1 MLAAYGGGGM
11 NTVKVRADGGLA
23 DVEEGTAVQH
33 EGGSGA
39 DPARQDKPHPHSGF
53 VCPSSSRVVVSDLG
67 QDKLYSYNINSAT
80 GTLSGA
86 PANPLPATPLCT
98 VSTPAAAPPLTR
110 SRRAGAEHKVVETA
124 PGSGPRHIAFH
135 PSGEWLFGIN
145 EMDCTIVSYPYSAE
159 SGEIGAAAATVSTLP
174 EGYDNKDHANNK
186 NAEGN
191 PASGPNSP
199 GQTNAC
205 ADIHVTPDGKFLYG
219 SNRGHDSLV
228 CFAIGEGTPAAPTP
242 CRLGAASARSRGQVA
257 R

>member
-86 PANPLPATPLCT
+86 PANPLPATP
-98 VSTPAAAPPLTR
+98 VHSQHPSRSAAAHSLATR
-110 SRRAGAEHKVVETA
+110 GRRAQG
-124 PGSGPRHIAFH
+124 G
-135 PSGEWLFGIN
+135 
-145 EMDCTIVSYPYSAE
+145 
-159 SGEIGAAAATVSTLP
+159 
-174 EGYDNKDHANNK
+174 
-186 NAEGN
+186 
-191 PASGPNSP
+191 
-199 GQTNAC
+199 
-205 ADIHVTPDGKFLYG
+205 
-219 SNRGHDSLV
+219 
-228 CFAIGEGTPAAPTP
+228 
-242 CRLGAASARSRGQVA
+242 
-257 R
+257 

>member
-1 MLAAYGGGGM
+1 MALRHQRDGLHHRLLPLY
-11 NTVKVRADGGLA
+11 NRDTFSICRAPVWFRL
-23 DVEEGTAVQH
+23 
-33 EGGSGA
+33 
-39 DPARQDKPHPHSGF
+39 
-53 VCPSSSRVVVSDLG
+53 
-67 QDKLYSYNINSAT
+67 
-80 GTLSGA
+80 
-86 PANPLPATPLCT
+86 ANPE
-98 VSTPAAAPPLTR
+98 S
-110 SRRAGAEHKVVETA
+110 
-124 PGSGPRHIAFH
+124 I
-135 PSGEWLFGIN
+135 
-145 EMDCTIVSYPYSAE
+145 TISDSAD

-228 CFAIGEGTPAAPTP
+228 CFAIGEGTPAAPAP
-242 CRLGAASARSRGQVA
+242 CGLGAASTGSRGQVA

>member
-1 MLAAYGGGGM
+1 M
-11 NTVKVRADGGLA
+11 
-23 DVEEGTAVQH
+23 
-33 EGGSGA
+33 
-39 DPARQDKPHPHSGF
+39 
-53 VCPSSSRVVVSDLG
+53 
-67 QDKLYSYNINSAT
+67 
-80 GTLSGA
+80 
-86 PANPLPATPLCT
+86 
-98 VSTPAAAPPLTR
+98 
-110 SRRAGAEHKVVETA
+110 
-124 PGSGPRHIAFH
+124 
-135 PSGEWLFGIN
+135 
-145 EMDCTIVSYPYSAE
+145 
-159 SGEIGAAAATVSTLP
+159 STLP